1 MKKFV
6 IVLFLL
12 ATVVSYSQDSH
23 LGLNMGP
30 SFPLGNFAQS
40 DDYKTD
46 GYALPGFNLSFAGNY
61 IPTWYFGIGG
71 ALVFGTNFPSQ
82 DSMLSGLIDELEEFE
97 DIPAIPDEVDASF
110 TIGNWSYV
118 NILVGPTFAYPAG
131 KLQFNLKALIGMS
144 IVMPPTQTLNLMYDN
159 NVISGYSE
167 TQNISFCYN
176 FGTDIV
182 LKLSGSYS
190 LIFGLEYFHTVTE
203 YDVEIGYN
211 DSQLPVISREID
223 INTVHATIGFAYLL

>member
-1 MKKFV
+1 MKQFFIALLLLVSFV
-6 IVLFLL
+6 G
-12 ATVVSYSQDSH
+12 YSQDSH

-30 SFPLGNFAQS
+30 SFPIGDFSKS
-40 DDYKTD
+40 DDYKTQ
-46 GYALPGFNLSFAGNY
+46 GYAQPGFNLSFAGNY

-71 ALVFGTNFPSQ
+71 ALVFGTNFPNQ
-82 DSMLSGLIDELEEFE
+82 DSMLSGLINELREMEALPE
-97 DIPAIPDEVDASF
+97 IPEEVDASF

-118 NILVGPTFAYPAG
+118 NVMVGPTFSYPAG

-159 NVISGYSE
+159 NTISGYSD
-167 TQNISFCYN
+167 TQNVSFCYD
-176 FGTDIV
+176 FGTDII

-190 LIFGLEYFHTVTE
+190 LIFGVDYFHSSTE

-211 DSQLPVISREID
+211 DNQLPAISRKIE
-223 INTVHATIGFAYLL
+223 INTVHTTVGFAYLL